1 MGIRWSSYG
10 VGCQNVQMHINFI
23 YYPEI
28 KPSGTIRAIA
38 FIASSSS
45 IVNNQKYN
53 VQLKKGGTLGNSS
66 FTR

>member
-45 IVNNQKYN
+45 IVNNQ
-53 VQLKKGGTLGNSS
+53 
-66 FTR
+66 